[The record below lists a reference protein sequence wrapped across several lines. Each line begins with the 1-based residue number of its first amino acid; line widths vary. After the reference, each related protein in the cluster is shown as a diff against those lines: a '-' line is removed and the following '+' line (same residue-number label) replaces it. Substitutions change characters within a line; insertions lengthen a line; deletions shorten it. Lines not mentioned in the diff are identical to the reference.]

1 MPENYTNSEILDE
14 TEKIEEAEEEM
25 AEEVEE
31 SASESVD
38 LSRGTAYERETIIN
52 FNNAE
57 KTASYYTLNY
67 GKRQMLLQLAEEYP
81 NDVKIVAQRD
91 DMVEATLPK
100 SWIKVRPPR
109 KMTEE
114 ARQKMIERG
123 KALAAKNFHKKK
135 EKSV

>member
-1 MPENYTNSEILDE
+1 MPEEIKTAEALDDVMDN
-14 TEKIEEAEEEM
+14 EEVT
-25 AEEVEE
+25 EVEE
-31 SASESVD
+31 QGSNDTFRGSAF
-38 LSRGTAYERETIIN
+38 ERETIIN

-67 GKRQMLLQLAEEYP
+67 GKRQMLLELANEYP
-81 NDVKIVAQRD
+81 DDVKIIAQRE

-114 ARQKMIERG
+114 ERQKLVERG
-123 KALAAKNFHKKK
+123 RALAAKSAAKRAEAQGK
-135 EKSV
+135 

>member
-1 MPENYTNSEILDE
+1 MSEEIKSAEALDDVMDS
-14 TEKIEEAEEEM
+14 EEAT
-25 AEEVEE
+25 EVEE
-31 SASESVD
+31 QGSD
-38 LSRGTAYERETIIN
+38 DTFRGCAFERETIIN

-67 GKRQMLLQLAEEYP
+67 GKRQMLLELAKEYP
-81 NDVKIVAQRD
+81 NDVKIIAQRE

-114 ARQKMIERG
+114 ERQKLVERG
-123 KALAAKNFHKKK
+123 RALSAKSAAKRAEAQAK
-135 EKSV
+135 

>member
-1 MPENYTNSEILDE
+1 MSEEIKSAETLDDVMDS
-14 TEKIEEAEEEM
+14 EEAT
-25 AEEVEE
+25 EVEE
-31 SASESVD
+31 QGSD
-38 LSRGTAYERETIIN
+38 DTFRGCAFERETIIN

-67 GKRQMLLQLAEEYP
+67 GKRQMLLELAKEYP
-81 NDVKIVAQRD
+81 NDVKIIAQRE

-114 ARQKMIERG
+114 ERQKLVERG
-123 KALAAKNFHKKK
+123 RALAAKSAAKRAEAQAK
-135 EKSV
+135 

>member
-1 MPENYTNSEILDE
+1 MPEEIKTAEALDDV
-14 TEKIEEAEEEM
+14 IDAEES
-25 AEEVEE
+25 AEVEE
-31 SASESVD
+31 QGSSDTFRGSAF
-38 LSRGTAYERETIIN
+38 ERETIIN

-67 GKRQMLLQLAEEYP
+67 GKRQMLLELAKEYP
-81 NDVKIVAQRD
+81 DDVKIIAQRE

-114 ARQKMIERG
+114 ERQKLVERG
-123 KALAAKNFHKKK
+123 RALAAKSAAKRAEAQSK
-135 EKSV
+135 